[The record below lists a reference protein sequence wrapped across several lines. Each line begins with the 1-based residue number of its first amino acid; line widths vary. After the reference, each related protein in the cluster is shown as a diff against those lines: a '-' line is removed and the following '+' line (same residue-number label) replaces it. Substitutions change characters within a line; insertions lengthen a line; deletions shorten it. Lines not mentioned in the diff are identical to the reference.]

1 MSYDILQ
8 HFLNTFFISMHSSNK
23 TQKNQNKNY
32 GIHKDLDCLFCK
44 QLHVKKETF
53 LMFFFMSLSCGPD
66 ERASD

>member
-23 TQKNQNKNY
+23 TQNHTNKNY

-53 LMFFFMSLSCGPD
+53 LMFFS
-66 ERASD
+66 